1 MKLPAPKEIEEM
13 ILILEECIA
22 ELKQCQIHTAIVLK
36 ESSFKKARNLFFQ
49 AEVFTRDEKN
59 KELGNQAQS
68 IESAEA

>member
-36 ESSFKKARNLFFQ
+36 ESSFKKAS
-49 AEVFTRDEKN
+49 EKYCRVPVYKN
-59 KELGNQAQS
+59 EELENQAQS